1 LFVDLGGVV
10 SNQIYAA
17 DLLQHL
23 LDVGEDDAVEMAV
36 WARGEE
42 VFEDEL

>member
-10 SNQIYAA
+10 GYQIYAA
-17 DLLQHL
+17 DLLKHL
-23 LDVGEDDAVEMAV
+23 VDVGKDDAVEMAV

-42 VFEDEL
+42 VFEGEL